1 MWGRV
6 SFQFEVVDI
15 YIERAGGLSPSSPT
29 NKFLMRL
36 DKKNVLVTGAGS
48 GIGKACSKL
57 FYDQGANLVLTD
69 LHEEWLENLSFN
81 ISKDRKIRKISG
93 DVSKKNEAK
102 KIVDFTVDEL
112 GGIDILINCAGVNPR
127 GAPESFD
134 FEETWDWVI
143 GVNLKGTYLMSYFAS
158 NKMKANGGSIVN
170 LASINGFVG
179 YNEGIESKLKGIN
192 PYPHSKGGVIQLTK
206 DMAVGFAK
214 SNIRVNALCPG
225 YSKTNLTK
233 MLWED
238 KKVEDYITSLHP
250 MGRLA
255 EPEEIAFAALFLA
268 SDEASFITGACL
280 PVDGGYLAQ

>member
-1 MWGRV
+1 
-6 SFQFEVVDI
+6 
-15 YIERAGGLSPSSPT
+15 
-29 NKFLMRL
+29 MRL
-36 DKKNVLVTGAGS
+36 KQKNVLITGAGS

-57 FYDQGANLVLTD
+57 FFNEGANLVLTD
-69 LHEEWLENLSFN
+69 LKDKWLDDSIND
-81 ISKDRKIRKISG
+81 ISKESGIEKICG
-93 DVSKKNEAK
+93 DVSKKSEVKN
-102 KIVDFTVDEL
+102 IVNFAINKL
-112 GGIDILINCAGVNPR
+112 GSLDILINCAGVNPR

-134 FEETWDWVI
+134 FEETWDWVM
-143 GVNLKGTYLMSYFAS
+143 GVNLKGTYLMSYYAS
-158 NKMKANGGSIVN
+158 NEMKKNGGSIVN

-179 YNEGIESKLKGIN
+179 YNKGISSKLKGIN

-206 DMAVGFAK
+206 DMAVGFAEL
-214 SNIRVNALCPG
+214 NIRVNALCPG

-238 KKVEDYITSLHP
+238 KKVEEYITSLHP